1 MVKSSRRSLNDEWGH
16 PGRSKLPTR
25 NALWKTFRGNCAAQS
40 SQRISNFRCLT
51 LFLQFCLQEC
61 ISSWQDIFQIW
72 PEKALFFGKLHLY
85 GCLLMKMIT
94 IL

>member
-40 SQRISNFRCLT
+40 SQRISNFRFLT
-51 LFLQFCLQEC
+51 LSSVLSPGMHFLLARYITNFARE
-61 ISSWQDIFQIW
+61 SPVFQQVTS
-72 PEKALFFGKLHLY
+72 L
-85 GCLLMKMIT
+85 
-94 IL
+94 